1 MHRVVPQIII
11 DNFREGRFKG
21 EFRAVGLFLD
31 LSGFSTMTDVL
42 MQHGQH
48 GAEVLAGLMHGVFD
62 PLVEGIFH
70 YGGNVIGFAG
80 DGVMALFP
88 VETEAKDVVL
98 RALAAAWDVQ
108 QRLIENPAR
117 QTLYGKFHFTVKVG
131 IAVGDATWGILCSK
145 DGRNA
150 TYFFRGS
157 AVDDS
162 AKAEQSAEAGEIRL
176 PEETYS
182 LVRDAVWTQPAGSF
196 RRFDG
201 FRHGVPTPH
210 PTILPPVDLEASRA
224 FFPVEIVTQD
234 LRGEFR
240 QVVNLFMRFPDLPYE
255 KLEPFFHAVFALR
268 TKYGGLL
275 NRLDFG
281 DKGCNL
287 LMIWGAPTAY
297 ENDMSRALSFI
308 LELQS
313 KVDFPI
319 TAGVTYYVAH
329 AGFLGGVMSEDYT
342 CYGWGVNLSAR
353 FMMNASPGQVWVD
366 DRIARRV
373 SSRFE
378 IEHVG
383 IQKFKGFAADQQV
396 YILRGVKRYATTVYA
411 GEMIGREN
419 QVKELEALIEP
430 LWRGEFAGVILLLGE
445 AGIGKGRLVH
455 ELHSLILRA
464 HPNILWALW
473 QSEDNL
479 RQSFNS
485 VRRWLMRYFELDAVN
500 ATARRE
506 IFDARLQNLIDSI
519 NDHNLASELNRLR
532 SVLAALV
539 DLFWEDSLFER
550 LDAQSRYNNTLLA
563 LIALLE
569 AESLRQPVVL
579 VVDDAHDLDDDTV
592 GFLSRLKRFL
602 RNHAR
607 PIAVLVTSR
616 REQRWFTEDGFVD
629 HSILLAGLSMEEVA
643 RQLDIL
649 LGGTAS
655 SGLVRF
661 VWERSEGNPYFV
673 EQIVR
678 YLREENLIEMSR
690 DGWSQTGRLRDVI
703 LPGDIR
709 ALLVARLDQLELDV
723 KDLVQ
728 TASVLGREFDSDVLA
743 MMSGGSVP
751 TGELVA
757 TAERHGIWAGEADG
771 RYVFTHALLRDA
783 AYSMQIRAR
792 RQELH
797 RMALESLEK
806 YYAGDLPFH
815 YPELAYHAERGE
827 LKSKA
832 QELYKLA
839 GKVSAEAYQN
849 SQAIDYYSR
858 AYSFTPFDDLNSQ
871 FDILSERVGIY
882 SRIGDRQSQ
891 AQDLDSLEKL
901 ARQLRDDRLLAKARS
916 LYANFYLTTGDYA
929 STIQAAEEVIALARK
944 LDDTG
949 SVSEVYILWSLANFR
964 LGKIEEAI
972 RLAREALT
980 LAKNSGRR
988 EDEGSAL
995 SSLGLILLESK
1006 EPSLAVGY
1014 MEEALGIAREVNN
1027 RIMQARCLANLANA
1041 AAYVLRDYQLARS
1054 YYEQAHRLDIE
1065 LGDRYSEGVAL
1076 GNIGWSCAMLGDYD
1090 SAQNY
1095 HEQALVIARE
1105 VGNTY
1110 IEINTLMN
1118 LSGVAEA
1125 QGQGEVAV
1133 VNALQANELS
1143 RQKNDQSSE
1152 AWSYQYLG
1160 YAFLACGRLEE
1171 SRAAFAQALKM
1182 RRELDQ
1188 PPLANEPLAGLVQV
1202 ALKGNDPVLAAS
1214 YVEEILTYLENGG
1227 TLDGTE
1233 EPLRVYLACYQL
1245 LKYMEDSRAGWVLS
1259 AARELLDSQVLKIS
1273 DEKTRR
1279 AFVENVPWRREIVRL
1294 SAAGQGRA

>member
-88 VETEAKDVVL
+88 VETEAKDIVL
-98 RALAAAWDVQ
+98 CALAAAWDVQ

-117 QTLYGKFHFTVKVG
+117 QTVYGKFQFTVKVG
-131 IAVGDATWGILCSK
+131 IALGDVTWGILCSQ

-162 AKAEQSAEAGEIRL
+162 AKAEQSAGAREIRL

-182 LVRDAVWTQPAGSF
+182 LVREEIFASPTGSF

-201 FRHGVPTPH
+201 FRHGAPTPN
-210 PTILPPVDLEASRA
+210 PTLLPPVDLETSRA
-224 FFPVEIVTQD
+224 FFPAEIITQD

-240 QVVNLFMRFPDLPYE
+240 QVVNLFMRFPDLPHE
-255 KLEPFFHAVFALR
+255 KLEPFFHEVFALR
-268 TKYGGLL
+268 AKYGGLL

-329 AGFLGGVMSEDYT
+329 AGYLGGVMSEDYT
-342 CYGWGVNLSAR
+342 CYGWGVNLAAR
-353 FMMNASPGQVWVD
+353 FMMSASPGHVWVD

-378 IEHVG
+378 IDRVG
-383 IQKFKGFAADQQV
+383 VQKFKGFAADQQV
-396 YILRGVKRYATTVYA
+396 NILRGFKQDARTIYQ

-419 QVKELEALIEP
+419 HLNELEGFVQS
-430 LWRGEFAGVILLLGE
+430 LWRGEFTGVVLLLGE

-455 ELHSLILRA
+455 EFHSRLSHGRT
-464 HPNILWALW
+464 NILWVLW
-473 QSEDNL
+473 QSDENV
-479 RQSFNS
+479 RQSFNPI
-485 VRRWLMRYFELDAVN
+485 RRWLLRYFELDTVN
-500 ATARRE
+500 TNERRE
-506 IFDARLQNLIDSI
+506 KFDASIQNLIDSTT
-519 NDHNLASELNRLR
+519 DQELAIEFERLR

-539 DLFWEDSLFER
+539 DLFWEDSLFEQ
-550 LDAQSRYNNTLLA
+550 LDAQSRYNSTLLA
-563 LIALLE
+563 LIALVE
-569 AESLRQPVVL
+569 AESLRQPVIL
-579 VVDDAHDLDDDTV
+579 FVDDAHDLDDDTV
-592 GFLSRLKRFL
+592 VLLSRLKL
-602 RNHAR
+602 ALLNHAH
-607 PIAVLVTSR
+607 PVAILVTSR
-616 REQRWFTEDGFVD
+616 SQQKWFSEDRFVD
-629 HSILLAGLSMEEVA
+629 RMILLEGLSVDQVA
-643 RQLDIL
+643 RQLEVL
-649 LGGTAS
+649 LGGPASTA
-655 SGLVRF
+655 LVHF
-661 VWERSEGNPYFV
+661 VLERSEGNPYFV

-690 DGWSQTGRLRDVI
+690 AGWVQANRLRDVI

-709 ALLVARLDQLELDV
+709 ALLVARLDQLKLEV
-723 KDLVQ
+723 KDIVQ
-728 TASVLGREFDSDVLA
+728 TASVLGREFDVDVLT
-743 MMSGGSVP
+743 MMSGGSGW
-751 TGELVA
+751 TGDLI
-757 TAERHGIWAGEADG
+757 AEAEKHTIWAVQEGG

-783 AYSMQIRAR
+783 AYAMQMRAR

-797 RMALESLEK
+797 RDALAALEK
-806 YYAGDLPFH
+806 YYAEDLPFH

-827 LKSKA
+827 LKAKA

-839 GKVSAEAYQN
+839 GKVSADTYRN

-858 AYSFTPFDDLNSQ
+858 AYSFTPFDDLKTQ
-871 FDILSERVGIY
+871 FEILSERVGIY

-891 AQDLDSLEKL
+891 AQDLDSMEKL
-901 ARQLRDDRLLAKARS
+901 AQQLRDGRLLAKARS
-916 LYANFYLTTGDYA
+916 LFANFYLTTGDYT
-929 STIQAAEEVIALARK
+929 STIRAAEEVVALARK
-944 LDDTG
+944 LDDMG

-964 LGKIEEAI
+964 LGKIDEAI
-972 RLAREALT
+972 RLAHEALT
-980 LAKNSGRR
+980 LARNSGKR

-995 SSLGLILLESK
+995 SSLGLIMLESK
-1006 EPSLAVGY
+1006 EPSLAVGF
-1014 MEEALGIAREVNN
+1014 MEEALVIAREVNN

-1054 YYEQAHRLDIE
+1054 YYVQAHRLDIE

-1076 GNIGWSCAMLGDYD
+1076 GNIGWSCAMLGEYD
-1090 SAQNY
+1090 SAQSY
-1095 HEQALVIARE
+1095 HEQALAIARE
-1105 VGNTY
+1105 VGNSY

-1125 QGQGEVAV
+1125 QGKGEEAV

-1160 YAFLACGRLEE
+1160 YAYLASDRLEE
-1171 SRAAFAQALKM
+1171 ARAAFEQALKM

-1202 ALKGNDPVLAAS
+1202 ALKRDDPVLAAS
-1214 YVEEILTYLENGG
+1214 YAEEILAYLESGG

-1233 EPLRVYLACYQL
+1233 EPLRVYLACYQWL
-1245 LKYMEDSRAGWVLS
+1245 EQIQDSRADRVLS
-1259 AARELLDSQVLKIS
+1259 VARELLDSQVMKIS
-1273 DEKTRR
+1273 DEKSSR

-1294 SAAGQGRA
+1294 SVGEQGSV